1 MKTAAE
7 REAAFRE
14 DFEAL
19 LKRHK
24 AEFDVTDDGRPYG
37 MHSGVA
43 EITMSGEWDED
54 GSQTAEYAEFRI

>member
-7 REAAFRE
+7 REAAFRA
-14 DFEAL
+14 DFEEL

-37 MHSGVA
+37 LHSGVA
-43 EITMSGEWDED
+43 EVTMISEYD
-54 GSQTAEYAEFRI
+54 GQGNQTAEFAQFRI